1 MTEKSYLRTEPG
13 QRIDQ
18 PELQHAAERSQKDA
32 IAQLVEEV
40 IRGPDGPATAITGW
54 TVTTS
59 GGSITVA
66 RGTAIT
72 GYRDGGVLYRGT
84 VLAGGPASRTISVA
98 AFADGTYGVYV
109 RLSFRPSVVRNRR
122 VWNATATPSPTEIA
136 RLQATRIVEDWDLVL
151 EINNPGDDF
160 LLLGTLPITGGAPG
174 SFTAASALL
183 FDSARA
189 NRALTDADWGSTAD
203 RSTAAPNIRGL
214 TRFARMVMRQ
224 LQDIIGGTFF
234 GTAVPSPGTA
244 GTGPRSLTSLNENKL
259 DRNGSTTIT
268 GDLTPS
274 ASGTRSLGSD
284 ILRFLRL
291 WANQVRVGA
300 GVSASAGVIL
310 GDDLSDAA
318 KQVFFTGSTSAR
330 EARITHDPTGSAAGN
345 GQLAIV
351 SSAVLLTG
359 TAETTIGGTEL
370 NLSSQSVSPTSLSN
384 IRIRR
389 VISVAASQA
398 YVGVIARDTPFNVN
412 FTITPGAGGSIGG
425 GGGRPAFVLGYTLTG
440 GETGQVVQQ
449 QPYVD
454 TGTANRV
461 VVPMVNPVTQNNGAT
476 LNATFLIVEL
486 VS

>member
-18 PELQHAAERSQKDA
+18 PELQHAAERSQKDGL
-32 IAQLVEEV
+32 AQLVEEV

-72 GYRDGGVLYRGT
+72 GYRDGGVLYRGI

-122 VWNATATPSPTEIA
+122 AWNATATPSPTEIA

-174 SFTAASALL
+174 SFTAAAALL

-189 NRALTDADWGSTAD
+189 NRAITDADWGSAAD
-203 RSTAAPNIRGL
+203 RSIFTPNIRGL
-214 TRFARMVMRQ
+214 TRWTRMVMRQ
-224 LQDIIGGTFF
+224 LQDIIGGSYF
-234 GTAVPSPGTA
+234 AAEVPIPGTP
-244 GTGPRSLTSLNENKL
+244 GSGPRSLFALNVDKL

-268 GDLTPS
+268 GDLTPN
-274 ASGTRSLGSD
+274 ATGARSLGSE
-284 ILRFLRL
+284 IRRFLRVWTDQL
-291 WANQVRVGA
+291 RTGD
-300 GVSASAGVIL
+300 GVAAIF
-310 GDDLSDAA
+310 GDAASDAS
-318 KQVFFTGSTSAR
+318 KTLSFTGSTSGR
-330 EARITHDPTGSAAGN
+330 SGSWTHNPTGGAGGN
-345 GQLAIV
+345 GISQILANTV
-351 SSAVLLTG
+351 SLVGTTDVVLSSGAIDLASASLLLT
-359 TAETTIGGTEL
+359 
-370 NLSSQSVSPTSLSN
+370 NLSNV
-384 IRIRR
+384 RIRR
-389 VISVAASQA
+389 VFSVSASQA
-398 YVGVIARDTPFNVN
+398 YAGVIARDTPFTVN
-412 FTITPGAGGSIGG
+412 FTITPPSPGGTVGGS
-425 GGGRPAFVLGYTLTG
+425 GGRPAFVLGYTLAD
-440 GETGQVVQQ
+440 GEAGQVVQQ
-449 QPYVD
+449 QPFID
-454 TGTANRV
+454 SSTTNRV
-461 VVPMVNPVTQNNGAT
+461 VVPIVNPVTQNNGAT